1 MRPVQ
6 GWLDEYA
13 ESHRSRANKAL
24 HWVCVPLIMLAI
36 VGLLWE
42 IPAPPAWAAH
52 SAFFNWSV
60 LVAALVLIYYYVLA
74 WRLALGMTLIVA
86 AMVFIVYGV
95 SLMVAQPWIVWLV
108 VFVVAWIGQFAGH
121 KIEGKKPSYF
131 KDLLFLLIGPLWLLA
146 FLYRQWHWAV

>member
-13 ESHRSRANKAL
+13 ESHRSSANKAL
-24 HWVCVPLIMLAI
+24 HWVCVPLIMLAS
-36 VGLLWE
+36 VGLLWA
-42 IPAPPAWAAH
+42 IPAPHDWAIR
-52 SAFFNWSV
+52 SAFFNWGV
-60 LVAALVLIYYYVLA
+60 LVTVLVLIYYYLLT
-74 WRLALGMTLIVA
+74 WRLALGMTLVVA

-108 VFVVAWIGQFAGH
+108 VFVLAWIGQFIGH

-146 FLYRQWHWAV
+146 FLYRKWRWAA